1 MEKATQRL
9 NLLFLDNE
17 PLLAKD
23 TGLRL
28 SVSKT
33 KPEVDS
39 TTNPTVA
46 DKKRNSSRGNHREPS
61 SSVTVDNQTV
71 TPDKVD
77 VLQTR
82 PNHGRNKEDSDEY
95 DERTAFQSGLEA
107 SPPLVAQSFCPAAAI
122 MKLPY
127 KYMRGTTAE
136 IIGRRFFDK
145 GQFWAREWDL

>member
-9 NLLFLDNE
+9 NLLFLNNQ

-28 SVSKT
+28 PVPKT

-39 TTNPTVA
+39 TTNPTVD
-46 DKKRNSSRGNHREPS
+46 DKKKNLPHGRHPELSASAA
-61 SSVTVDNQTV
+61 VDNQIV
-71 TPDKVD
+71 APQISHGKNKVD
-77 VLQTR
+77 
-82 PNHGRNKEDSDEY
+82 GDELV
-95 DERTAFQSGLEA
+95 EGTAFQSDLEA
-107 SPPLVAQSFCPAAAI
+107 SSSLVAQSFCPAAAI

>member
-9 NLLFLDNE
+9 NLLFLNNE
-17 PLLAKD
+17 LLLAKD

-28 SVSKT
+28 PVSKT
-33 KPEVDS
+33 KPGVDS
-39 TTNPTVA
+39 TANPTV
-46 DKKRNSSRGNHREPS
+46 DKKKNLPHGHHPDLPTSAA
-61 SSVTVDNQTV
+61 VDNQIV
-71 TPDKVD
+71 APNKVD
-77 VLQTR
+77 APQIRL
-82 PNHGRNKEDSDEY
+82 NHGKNKEGGDEF

-107 SPPLVAQSFCPAAAI
+107 SSSLVAESFCPAAAI